1 MKKSRNFFIVEKF
14 SYISKN
20 KKIMDKFYIKNLNR
34 EIDPI
39 KDDYDI
45 FKNMS
50 RIELIETIIILKE
63 SEVKLLMDV
72 ENLKKQIK

>member
-1 MKKSRNFFIVEKF
+1 
-14 SYISKN
+14 
-20 KKIMDKFYIKNLNR
+20 MDKFYIKNLNR